1 ITICFVDKKGIK
13 KVFKEESVK
22 NILVRGTNWVG
33 DSVITIPALRELK
46 RIFPQAKISLLV
58 KPWVSGIFE
67 DLECLDEIIKYERGS
82 LWGKIKKLQEK
93 NFDLTVLFQN
103 AFEAAVI
110 AFGAKSKIRV
120 GFPTEWRGF
129 LLTHSLNLSKEILS
143 LHQIYYYLHIV
154 SQLEE
159 RLFGK
164 SQVDF
169 ENVKYHLP
177 VKDERKKA
185 IKEKLKEFDIDTS
198 KKLVAI
204 NPGATNSRAKRWPI
218 DQFTEL
224 ADRLVSAGV
233 EVVFIGAE
241 AELDI
246 TESVIKKMWQPA
258 KILTGKTSLSE
269 SIAFLSICDLLISND
284 TGPAYISAALDRPT
298 LTIFG
303 PTDDKM
309 ICPFGTQAELIRKE
323 VECSP
328 CMLKDCPIDH
338 RCMKGITVQMVLNR
352 TVELLG
358 YQSKRGSN
366 GLK

>member
-1 ITICFVDKKGIK
+1 V
-13 KVFKEESVK
+13 
-22 NILVRGTNWVG
+22 
-33 DSVITIPALRELK
+33 PALRELK

-67 DLECLDEIIKYERGS
+67 DLECIDEVIKYEGGS
-82 LWGKIKKLQEK
+82 LWRKIKKLQEK
-93 NFDLTVLFQN
+93 KFDLTVLFQN

-110 AFGAKSKIRV
+110 AFGSKSKIRI

-129 LLTHSLNLSKEILS
+129 LLTHPLNLSKEILS
-143 LHQIYYYLHIV
+143 LHQIYYYLHII

-159 RLFGK
+159 CLFGE
-164 SQVDF
+164 SHVDF
-169 ENVKYHLP
+169 QNIKYHLP
-177 VKDERKKA
+177 VRDERKAA
-185 IKEKLKEFDIDTS
+185 IKEKVSEFGIDTT
-198 KKLVAI
+198 KKLVAL

-218 DQFTEL
+218 ERFAEL
-224 ADRLVSAGV
+224 ADRLVSANI
-233 EVVFIGAE
+233 EVVFIGA
-241 AELDI
+241 ATELDI
-246 TESVIKKMWQPA
+246 TLAAIKKMWQPA

-309 ICPFGTQAELIRKE
+309 IHPFGAKAKMIRHQ

-328 CMLKDCPIDH
+328 CMLRDCPIDH
-338 RCMKGITVQMVLNR
+338 RCMTRITVQMVLAR
-352 TVELLG
+352 ATEILG
-358 YQSKRGSN
+358 LQMAK
-366 GLK
+366 